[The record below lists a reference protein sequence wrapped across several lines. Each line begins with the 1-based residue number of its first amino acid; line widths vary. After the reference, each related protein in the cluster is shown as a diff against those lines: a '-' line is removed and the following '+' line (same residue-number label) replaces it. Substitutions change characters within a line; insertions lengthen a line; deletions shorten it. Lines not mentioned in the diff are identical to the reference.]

1 MFGGE
6 EPEWPGMALMLG
18 FSKEDATTF
27 VFQETGKTKGGAVVG
42 KLREVPLS
50 HRFTPESFLEV
61 PSTYTYIYIYIYT

>member
-27 VFQETGKTKGGAVVG
+27 VFQETGKTKGGAG
-42 KLREVPLS
+42 KGSR
-50 HRFTPESFLEV
+50 
-61 PSTYTYIYIYIYT
+61 